1 MKSPSLFTNKT
12 LAYTDHKITRRFPT
26 GAALPPFISLP
37 NIKEIETSRP
47 RRPPLPPCPASRGG
61 LYPLHGPSKNAGP
74 WIASSAILVPLRFW
88 QSESVP
94 TQGIQFAQGSRAGRQ
109 GRAAGTGCFN
119 FYLFRKIYRCELPPD
134 MVLFME
140 KNFLGILTEM

>member
-1 MKSPSLFTNKT
+1 MAKDNVINI
-12 LAYTDHKITRRFPT
+12 YTDAGTKKAIEALYAQFGITVSDAVNIFFRK
-26 GAALPPFISLP
+26 SLKMC
-37 NIKEIETSRP
+37 IRDS
-47 RRPPLPPCPASRGG
+47 PCPATLGE